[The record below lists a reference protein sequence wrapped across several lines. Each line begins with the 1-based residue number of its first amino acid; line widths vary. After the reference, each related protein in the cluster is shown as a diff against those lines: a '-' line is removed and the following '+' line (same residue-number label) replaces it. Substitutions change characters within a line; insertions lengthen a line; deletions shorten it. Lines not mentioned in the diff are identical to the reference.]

1 MLLLFLPLPL
11 LIKIYKFCDITSAY
25 LIREPSCAQVPTVNG
40 GIYYVEIRS
49 QVLLKVLQSS
59 TFNKTWLNAQKKQ
72 RHEAPPFLFGLSP
85 SC

>member
-40 GIYYVEIRS
+40 GIYYVEIRT
-49 QVLLKVLQSS
+49 QVFVESAAKQH
-59 TFNKTWLNAQKKQ
+59 FQQKLGFSIAK
-72 RHEAPPFLFGLSP
+72 EKAALSAAFSFGR
-85 SC
+85 

>member
-40 GIYYVEIRS
+40 GIYYVEIRT
-49 QVLLKVLQSS
+49 QVFVESAALHHNPKFIVV
-59 TFNKTWLNAQKKQ
+59 
-72 RHEAPPFLFGLSP
+72 GLSAQCCVAINKD
-85 SC
+85 S

>member
-40 GIYYVEIRS
+40 GIYCVEIRT
-49 QVLLKVLQSS
+49 QVLLKVRICN
-59 TFNKTWLNAQKKQ
+59 TFNKTWLNPKRKGGAS
-72 RHEAPPFLFGLSP
+72 RRLFFWG
-85 SC
+85 